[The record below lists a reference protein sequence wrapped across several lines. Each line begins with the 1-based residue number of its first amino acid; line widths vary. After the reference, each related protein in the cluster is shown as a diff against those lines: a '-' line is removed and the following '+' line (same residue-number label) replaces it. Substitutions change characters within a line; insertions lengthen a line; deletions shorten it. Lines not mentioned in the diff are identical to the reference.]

1 MRSTRTR
8 SVLALVGA
16 LAMVVSACS
25 PPPTGGEGT
34 TTTSG
39 ATDTTAGPDTTVGD
53 GTTTTTAGPIGIDNE
68 AALEA
73 IYAEVE
79 GLGLEERTAKLL
91 ELAAEE
97 DDLSI
102 YSSTNL
108 EDALPLL
115 EGFEDLYGLEPT
127 YYRASSSDV
136 LQRILQEADA
146 GFAGNDVVM
155 SNGPEM
161 ALLDSEG
168 LLLSLRTPA
177 TEDIIDAGVFD
188 TWSAIYMNSFIAAWN
203 TGFIES
209 VPENWYDFLTTFDGV
224 LAMELG
230 DWDWF
235 ATLTN
240 QYFIAELGM
249 SEEEVVELFKAAA
262 AGAKVVDGHTLL
274 AELLAAGEYDA
285 GTSLYHHRVTEM
297 ISEGAPLAWESPVRP
312 IVVRP
317 NGVGI
322 MRHVQSPATALLWVD
337 FMLTDGQEI
346 LAAEFRG
353 PASTTVA
360 GGIPEEYE
368 PILVDLEA
376 ITSDRDKWE
385 ALWEEI
391 VQAAGTEPIEE

>member
-1 MRSTRTR
+1 MGSMRTR

-16 LAMVVSACS
+16 LAMVVGACS
-25 PPPTGGEGT
+25 PPPTGGEDT

-39 ATDTTAGPDTTVGD
+39 ATSTTVGD
-53 GTTTTTAGPIGIDNE
+53 VTTTTTGPKGIDNE

-73 IYAEVE
+73 VYAAVE

-91 ELAAEE
+91 ELAADE
-97 DDLSI
+97 DDLAI

-108 EDALPLL
+108 DDALPLL
-115 EGFEDLYGLEPT
+115 EAFEDLYDLEPT
-127 YYRASSSDV
+127 YYRASSSDI

-155 SNGPEM
+155 ANGPEL

-168 LLLSLRTPA
+168 LLLPLRTPA
-177 TEDIIDAGVFD
+177 TEAIIDAGVFD

-203 TGFIES
+203 TGFVES
-209 VPENWYDFLTTFDGV
+209 APENWHDFLTTFDGV

-235 ATLTN
+235 ATLTTK
-240 QYFIAELGM
+240 YFIAELGM
-249 SEEEVVELFKAAA
+249 TEEAVVELFKAAA
-262 AGAKVVDGHTLL
+262 AQAKIVDGHTLL

-297 ISEGAPLAWESPVRP
+297 ISEGAPLAWEPPVRP

-317 NGVGI
+317 NGVAV
-322 MRHVQSPATALLWVD
+322 MRHVQSPASALLWVD
-337 FMLTDGQEI
+337 FMLTEGQEI
-346 LAAEFRG
+346 LAAQYRG
-353 PASTTVA
+353 PASTAVA
-360 GGIPEEYE
+360 GGIPEAYE
-368 PILVDLEA
+368 PILVDLVA
-376 ITSDRDKWE
+376 ITQERDKWE
-385 ALWEEI
+385 SLWEEI
-391 VQAAGTEPIEE
+391 VQSAGTAPIED